1 MIFYSRE
8 VYYDLNIYDTKIIHC
23 IECDKQ
29 IGEID
34 YDAKVIRSICGQCVD
49 PRPDV
54 KDQLW
59 VRMKIPTSDEF
70 GKTVLSIY
78 ESSRP

>member
-1 MIFYSRE
+1 MNI
-8 VYYDLNIYDTKIIHC
+8 DLNLYDTKIIRC
-23 IECDKQ
+23 IECDKS

-34 YDAKVIRSICGQCVD
+34 YDSNVISPICGQCD
-49 PRPDV
+49 DRRPDV
-54 KDQLW
+54 KDQSW

>member
-1 MIFYSRE
+1 
-8 VYYDLNIYDTKIIHC
+8 LNIYDTKIIHC

-59 VRMKIPTSDEF
+59 TRMEVPVSKKIVSLIPM
-70 GKTVLSIY
+70 
-78 ESSRP
+78 

>member
-1 MIFYSRE
+1 MNL
-8 VYYDLNIYDTKIIHC
+8 DLNLYDTKIIRC
-23 IECDKQ
+23 IECDKS

-34 YDAKVIRSICGQCVD
+34 YDSNVISPTCGQCD
-49 PRPDV
+49 DRRPDV

>member
-8 VYYDLNIYDTKIIHC
+8 AYYDLNIYDTKIIHC

-59 VRMKIPTSDEF
+59 YRMEVPVSKKIVRLIPM
-70 GKTVLSIY
+70 
-78 ESSRP
+78 